1 MYQEGDGFV
10 NIASFW
16 AAFFVVLGGIIGKLI
31 DYLIGRQKNKLENVE
46 KGEGLFLLRIS
57 FPLPFFPHDF
67 HRKEEIVGKEAK

>member
-1 MYQEGDGFV
+1 M

-46 KGEGLFLLRIS
+46 KGEGLFLPWLS
-57 FPLPFFPHDF
+57 FPLPPPSFLVIFTK
-67 HRKEEIVGKEAK
+67 KEPALRETNSLL